1 MPVLKACGEYGRA
14 LACTGVGEKCTAEG
28 PQKGKLVAYRKGGS
42 PQARAASCTVPQ
54 LAHQNSEFIK
64 SPYLDQFLTKHPNWH
79 VTFSENGWTSNDIT
93 IEWLEK
99 VFSPETESGDS
110 ADARLLIVDG
120 HGSHTSDEFMTI
132 CCLNNIY
139 LLFLPAHT
147 SHVLQP
153 LDLGWFS
160 SLRTAYQGLM
170 TSIQP

>member
-1 MPVLKACGEYGRA
+1 MYWGWREVHGGGGAAEGKACCVSQVWLAPCSGRILHSA
-14 LACTGVGEKCTAEG
+14 SACT
-28 PQKGKLVAYRKGGS
+28 L
-42 PQARAASCTVPQ
+42 
-54 LAHQNSEFIK
+54 QNSEIIK

-79 VTFSENGWTSNDIT
+79 VPFSENRWTSNDIT

-99 VFSPETESGDS
+99 VFSPQTQSGDS
-110 ADARLLIVDG
+110 ADTRLLIVDG

-153 LDLGWFS
+153 LD
-160 SLRTAYQGLM
+160 
-170 TSIQP
+170 